1 MNKTPTRDVSDLS
14 SQSRM
19 TTAKY
24 VRATEAR
31 KRERGL
37 REIRVWVPD
46 NDQAVSAVRAL
57 ASALC
62 DEQENNPCSTPTS

>member
-1 MNKTPTRDVSDLS
+1 V
-14 SQSRM
+14 

-31 KRERGL
+31 KRKRGL

-46 NDQAVSAVRAL
+46 TDQAVSAVRAL
-57 ASALC
+57 AATLC
-62 DEQENNPCSTPTS
+62 EDADVQSDPKPE